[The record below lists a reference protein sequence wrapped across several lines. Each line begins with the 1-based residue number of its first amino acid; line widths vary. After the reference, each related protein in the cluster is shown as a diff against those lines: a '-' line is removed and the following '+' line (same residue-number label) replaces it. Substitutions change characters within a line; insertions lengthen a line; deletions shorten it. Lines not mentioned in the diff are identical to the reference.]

1 MVGARFIAVIDIGKT
16 NAKLAL
22 FDLVEQHEVMRFST
36 PNDIVKSGVYPHYN
50 IEHLWAFIVEGL
62 RALSAK
68 HAVDAISIT
77 THGACAVLLDEA
89 GKLVLP
95 VLDYEY
101 TGPEATALAYDALR
115 PDFSQTGAPR
125 LPVGLNLGAQIYW
138 QANVFPERF
147 SQVRWILT
155 YAQYWAYRLSGILA
169 NEVTSLGCHTDLWNY
184 NAQDYSTL
192 VDALG
197 WRKLMPPLRRAD
209 ERLGPV
215 LPDVARLTGLKS
227 DTPVYCGIH
236 DSNASLYPH
245 LAARTPPFAVVSTGT
260 WVICMAIGG
269 AAVTLDAARDTLVN
283 VNARGVPVPSARFMG
298 GREYQILSVEFGDV
312 PTEADAELVLTR
324 QAMLL
329 PSVVGACGPFPNHKM
344 KWLDTEGLSAAQK
357 QIAASYY
364 LAMMTATCLS
374 LIGAAGPIILEGPFS
389 ENLAYMQM
397 LSAATGRDIVPSDAK
412 GTGATQGAALLCNPA
427 LSPPAAT
434 HSVSETRTELRKYA
448 SLWQAR
454 IGSSPY

>member
-1 MVGARFIAVIDIGKT
+1 MEAARFIAVIDIGKT

-22 FDLVEQHEVMRFST
+22 FDLIEQQEVTRFTT
-36 PNDIVKSGVYPHYN
+36 PNDVVKNGVYPHYN
-50 IEHLWAFIVEGL
+50 IEHLWAFIIDGL
-62 RALSAK
+62 RAFAAK

-89 GKLVLP
+89 RRLALP

-101 TGPEATALAYDALR
+101 TGIGSTASAYDALR
-115 PDFSQTGAPR
+115 PDFAQTGAPR

-138 QANVFPERF
+138 QAKTFPQEF
-147 SQVRWILT
+147 AQVRWIVT

-184 NAQDYSTL
+184 HAEDYSTL
-192 VDALG
+192 VDVLG
-197 WRKLMPPLRRAD
+197 WRKFMPTLRHAD
-209 ERLGPV
+209 DVLGPI
-215 LPDVARLTGLKS
+215 LPDVAKLTGLKS
-227 DTPVYCGIH
+227 NTHIYCGIH

-245 LAARTPPFAVVSTGT
+245 LAARKPPFAVVSTGT

-269 AAVTLDAARDTLVN
+269 AAVTLDAARDTLMN
-283 VNARGVPVPSARFMG
+283 VNARGEPVPSARFMG
-298 GREYQILSVEFGDV
+298 GREYQILSTEFDDT
-312 PTEADAELVLTR
+312 PTEVDADLVLAR
-324 QAMLL
+324 HAVLL

-344 KWLDTEGLSAAQK
+344 KWLNADGLSAPQK

-397 LSAATGRDIVPSDAK
+397 LSAATGRAVLPSDAK

-427 LSPPAAT
+427 LSPPVAT
-434 HSVSETRTELRKYA
+434 HSVRETRAEFLAYA
-448 SLWQAR
+448 ALWQAQTAN
-454 IGSSPY
+454 SFQ